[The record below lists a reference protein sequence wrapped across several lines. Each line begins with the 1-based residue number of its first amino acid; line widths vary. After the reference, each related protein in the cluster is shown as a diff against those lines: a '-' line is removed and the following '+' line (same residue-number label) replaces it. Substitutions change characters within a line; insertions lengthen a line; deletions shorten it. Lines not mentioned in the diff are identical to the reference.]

1 MALVYK
7 IAFMAKWFSFLLTF
21 MRSSFTIATRLV
33 NRWLAC
39 ARCVRVGE
47 PHKDRFDF
55 KLFCYAS
62 SFHRFS

>member
-1 MALVYK
+1 
-7 IAFMAKWFSFLLTF
+7 